1 MTDVPTDA
9 EKDLVATGAGLQVQG
24 GTFMLVILILSF
36 TSMGLGC
43 FCGCLAAICTAM
55 RS

>member
-1 MTDVPTDA
+1 MEQMPTDA
-9 EKDLVATGAGLQVQG
+9 EKELAATSAGLQVQG

-43 FCGCLAAICTAM
+43 FCGCLGAICAAM